1 MSNQDEEKN
10 DETARVEEEWPNRD
24 RDVIVRLSERFEV
37 FTAQV
42 IKKMDELLS
51 MRDMVEKLLHRQTS
65 KRSTDA
71 ERKRKERCGI
81 AKHKR
86 SGALELAGNIFDT
99 KMVRMHKKYILWAHV
114 GTQFGIMGSYGKF
127 LAWLA
132 SDWNHWTFD
141 KKPITRVSNR
151 PHLFCRGVR
160 NEATW
165 TDVFGRETGI
175 REATFFEPMFWEFQH
190 IMVKVVK
197 MMEEMPDWANIHD
210 SFRAHLQVSCSGLA
224 DTTAS
229 GMYKFQDKAPFDHL
243 EQACSK
249 VPQYRI
255 MATRVM
261 QSFRAGI
268 TKKSTADPEND
279 LELVRM
285 GRARAAEHLALL
297 QNQAS
302 KLTFLWN
309 LRKGVLK
316 QEEQQ
321 EVDALDVW
329 GFTPQFPSL
338 VKTPSSAV
346 FIEL

>member
-1 MSNQDEEKN
+1 MSQDEEKN
-10 DETARVEEEWPNRD
+10 ADVEERQSEEEDTWIDRD

-51 MRDMVEKLLHRQTS
+51 MRDMVEKMLRRQTS
-65 KRSTDA
+65 KRSNDA
-71 ERKRKERCGI
+71 ERKRKERCSI
-81 AKHKR
+81 ANHKM
-86 SGALELAGNIFDT
+86 SDALELTGNIFDT
-99 KMVRMHKKYILWAHV
+99 KMAVMHKKYILWAHV
-114 GTQFGIMGSYGKF
+114 GIQFGVMGSYNKF
-127 LAWLA
+127 LSWLC

-151 PHLFCRGVR
+151 PHLFSRAGVR

-175 REATFFEPMFWEFQH
+175 REGTFFEPMFWEFQH
-190 IMVKVVK
+190 IMVKILK
-197 MMEEMPDWANIHD
+197 MMEEMPDWANVND
-210 SFRAHLQVSCSGLA
+210 SFRAHLQVACSGLA

-229 GMYKFQDKAPFDHL
+229 GMYRFQDKTPFDHL
-243 EQACSK
+243 EQDCSK

-261 QSFRAGI
+261 QSFRTGI
-268 TKKSTADPEND
+268 TKKSMADPEHD

-285 GRARAAEHLALL
+285 GRARAAEHLGQL
-297 QNQAS
+297 QNQAN
-302 KLTFLWN
+302 KLMFLWN
-309 LRKGVLK
+309 LRKGALK
-316 QEEQQ
+316 KEEQQ

-329 GFTPQFPSL
+329 GFTPKFPPL
-338 VKTPSSAV
+338 VKT
-346 FIEL
+346 L